1 MAHRHLAMAAAFAL
15 DAALAL
21 ANAPARAATHADA
34 DEQALALADA
44 LAPDATHARSW
55 RGHAELAWGRT
66 DAGPS
71 TSQGIARGQ
80 ASRRASLALHGD
92 GQAAPGWR
100 WAVAG
105 RLDADDPP
113 QAARAGEHLTLSV
126 QEALLGW
133 QPAPGRSVEFGRIR
147 VQPGLASGYSPVD
160 FLRAGTLRSSVTLDP
175 VSRKTHR
182 LGQVM
187 LRGQWLW
194 DGGALAALCS
204 PRLATRPSTA
214 AFSADLGATN
224 DRHRLLVSLSP
235 QAGGGLQPQWL
246 VLAEQGQPVQAALSL
261 SAVPGQAQVLHLEM
275 AVGRGRDQLARAL
288 GEPAV
293 HRTHTRLTAG
303 GSHTAANRLTL
314 TLEASLNT
322 AAPDAAGWR
331 AVQQGH
337 PQRYAAYRAWV
348 AHAQELPTRR
358 LLMLL
363 ARWPDALAPRLDLS
377 ALVQHDPDDHSRL
390 AWLEARWRLDR
401 ADVSVQGQWPHGH
414 RGSVF
419 GAPATARGWAVAAR
433 LYF

>member
-1 MAHRHLAMAAAFAL
+1 MARRHIALAAALAL
-15 DAALAL
+15 DLALAL
-21 ANAPARAATHADA
+21 ANAPAHAAAEA

-44 LAPDATHARSW
+44 LAPDATHARPW

-66 DAGPS
+66 DAGRA
-71 TSQGIARGQ
+71 TSQASARRQ
-80 ASRRASLALHGD
+80 ATQRASLALHGD

-100 WAVAG
+100 WSVAG

-113 QAARAGEHLTLSV
+113 QTARAGEHLTLSV
-126 QEALLGW
+126 QEALLEW

-147 VQPGLASGYSPVD
+147 VQPGLATGYSPAD

-194 DGGALAALCS
+194 DGGALAALYS

-235 QAGGGLQPQWL
+235 QAGSDLQPQWL
-246 VLAEQGQPVQAALSL
+246 LLAEQGQPVQAAMSL
-261 SAVPGQAQVLHLEM
+261 SAVPGQAQVLHGEL

-288 GEPAV
+288 GKPAA
-293 HRTHTRLTAG
+293 HRTYTRLTAG
-303 GSHTAANRLTL
+303 GSHTTASRWTL
-314 TLEASLNT
+314 TVEASLNT
-322 AAPDAAGWR
+322 AAPEAAGWQSM
-331 AVQQGH
+331 QQGH
-337 PQRYAAYRAWV
+337 PQRYAAYRTWV
-348 AHAQELPTRR
+348 ANAQELPTRR

-363 ARWPDALAPRLDLS
+363 ARWPDGLVPRLDLS
-377 ALVQHDPDDHSRL
+377 ALVQHNPDDHSRL

-401 ADVSVQGQWPHGH
+401 ADISVQGQWPHGH
-414 RGSVF
+414 RGSAF
-419 GAPATARGWAVAAR
+419 GAPAIARGWALAAR